1 MSTVSPQNGGPG
13 PHGNPKAA
21 GSGSFEEGLRA
32 MVVDLAPRQFAVVQ
46 VWDAGDGELDGCVAA
61 WGTVYEDGRTQVSGA
76 DGASRL
82 VLGSPERAVWW
93 FGREAGVTARF
104 VWLAAPERAAAA

>member
-1 MSTVSPQNGGPG
+1 MNTVSPQNGGPG
-13 PHGNPKAA
+13 PHGNPGAA
-21 GSGSFEEGLRA
+21 GSGRFEEELRA

-61 WGTVYEDGRTQVSGA
+61 WGTVYEDRCTQVSAA

-82 VLGSPERAVWW
+82 VLSSPERAVWW
-93 FGREAGVTARF
+93 FGREAGVTARL
-104 VWLAAPERAAAA
+104 VWLAAPERTAAA